1 MQLLWG
7 INHHLLT
14 PRADPLNPGENLK
27 VLWMIAE
34 TERKER
40 KKKKALA
47 YELLPLSGGVH
58 GAFMSGQLIVSVGF
72 LNGELRRIVSWL
84 FSCVQ
89 ACHETKW
96 KKKKGKKNDGCEAE
110 LPTRLFLKHLLLVLQ
125 TQTLWGRTPWTHIHS
140 HNRPAKWP
148 FGKNRPF

>member
-1 MQLLWG
+1 MDDSRDREKG
-7 INHHLLT
+7 G
-14 PRADPLNPGENLK
+14 GE
-27 VLWMIAE
+27 WE
-34 TERKER
+34 T
-40 KKKKALA
+40 KKKALA

-96 KKKKGKKNDGCEAE
+96 KKRKEKKMMAVKQNYPQGCFWNISFLFCRHRPYGEEPHELTYTHTTAQRSDHLGKTGHFK
-110 LPTRLFLKHLLLVLQ
+110 TVIFHQLFSSRAV
-125 TQTLWGRTPWTHIHS
+125 
-140 HNRPAKWP
+140 
-148 FGKNRPF
+148 